1 MKKIMP
7 ILCVLVLF
15 CAPSGFSAEE
25 VLSVSAAPNL
35 SVFPDSLDF
44 GTIVE
49 GDVASRVL
57 LIKNTGNAELKIINV
72 RPSCGCTAALLST
85 NAVAPGQATELK
97 VTLNSTGLKPNFEK
111 YVYLSSNDP
120 DEANK
125 SVTIRGSVKTLPKI
139 NIVVEPPIW
148 DFVPAAQ
155 GQTLPF
161 QFLIQNRGVDKIK
174 ISSIDASP
182 GITRISDSSA
192 EIQPSKST
200 KIDVNLE
207 AGAKTEKREGYISV
221 TIDIPIR
228 YPNR

>member
-1 MKKIMP
+1 MKKIIP

-15 CAPSGFSAEE
+15 CVPSGFSAEE
-25 VLSVSAAPNL
+25 VLPISAAPNL

-44 GTIVE
+44 GTIIE
-49 GDVASRVL
+49 GEVASRVL

-72 RPSCGCTAALLST
+72 RSSCGCTAALLST

-97 VTLNSTGLKPNFEK
+97 VSFNSTGYRSNFEK

-120 DEANK
+120 DENNK
-125 SVTIRGSVKTLPKI
+125 TITIRGSVKTLPKI
-139 NIVVEPPIW
+139 NIVVEPPVW

-161 QFLIQNRGVDKIK
+161 QFLVQNRGLDKIK
-174 ISSIDASP
+174 VSSIETSSDIHASVVAADVEP
-182 GITRISDSSA
+182 G
-192 EIQPSKST
+192 KST
-200 KIDVNLE
+200 RIDVNMVQ
-207 AGAKTEKREGYISV
+207 GARTEKREGYISV

-228 YPNR
+228 YPNQ